1 MILDAFTYSILAVV
15 AMMTVVVIHL
25 ARAKTVARKADKNQ

>member
-1 MILDAFTYSILAVV
+1 MILDAFTYSVLAVV

-25 ARAKTVARKADKNQ
+25 ARAKTVSNKSED